1 MQQTWGQIVYVPL
14 QVTVSLCSMQVWI
27 GTALP
32 YARSNQL
39 QERGQHVQVFKSAN
53 FLFSDR
59 PPRKGTT
66 FSEISAEISVVAGRL
81 VNLEHLILLLKKGA
95 IP

>member
-39 QERGQHVQVFKSAN
+39 QERGLNHCQWIQQDTGVQISKFPIFRPATKEGHN
-53 FLFSDR
+53 LFRDIR
-59 PPRKGTT
+59 RDICGGRKIASRGGE
-66 FSEISAEISVVAGRL
+66 S
-81 VNLEHLILLLKKGA
+81 
-95 IP
+95 

>member
-39 QERGQHVQVFKSAN
+39 QERGLNHCQWIQQDTGVQISKFPIFRPATKEGHN
-53 FLFSDR
+53 LFRDIR
-59 PPRKGTT
+59 RDICGGRKIVSGGGE
-66 FSEISAEISVVAGRL
+66 S
-81 VNLEHLILLLKKGA
+81 
-95 IP
+95 

>member
-1 MQQTWGQIVYVPL
+1 V
-14 QVTVSLCSMQVWI
+14 C
-27 GTALP
+27 
-32 YARSNQL
+32 
-39 QERGQHVQVFKSAN
+39 KSAN

-81 VNLEHLILLLKKGA
+81 LVEVVNLEHLILLLKKGA